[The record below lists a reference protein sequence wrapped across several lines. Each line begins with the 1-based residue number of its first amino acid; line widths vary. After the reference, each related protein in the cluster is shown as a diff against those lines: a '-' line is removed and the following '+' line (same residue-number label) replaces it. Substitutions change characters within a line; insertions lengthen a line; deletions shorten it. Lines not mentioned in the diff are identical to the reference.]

1 MAISPGTAHPSVRSA
16 TSRGLR
22 AWDDPP
28 IGDLSESGPVVVG
41 VDGSE
46 RSLDALSLA
55 NLLARTLRSPTL
67 IAFSHPYGRLSSLL
81 SGGDYERLLRE
92 VAERIFTMARER
104 LHSVSERRIELVA
117 AESPAAGLHALAER
131 ERAALMV
138 IGSSHRSRLGQVL
151 PGGPGSA
158 SSRAH
163 PPRSPSRRRATRTLR
178 ARCERW
184 AAASTALPSRSVRCA
199 GPRRSLGGPRRGCA
213 SWPCTSRFH
222 W

>member
-55 NLLARTLRSPTL
+55 KLLARTLRSPTL

-117 AESPAAGLHALAER
+117 AGSPAAGLHALAER

-151 PGGPGSA
+151 PGGTGERLLSGASAPVAVAPAGYADASGSL
-158 SSRAH
+158 
-163 PPRSPSRRRATRTLR
+163 RTLGCGFDGSPESER
-178 ARCERW
+178 ALRW
-184 AAASTALPSRSVRCA
+184 AAALA
-199 GPRRSLGGPRRGCA
+199 RRPRRGCA